1 MSDTKGSAS
10 LAVSAEAIDVRG
22 VWHRLEIPTW
32 ILAAAIYACWTLL
45 TWHANSLPWW
55 IVAPLGAW
63 LVAWHNSLQ
72 HEALHGHPTR
82 RGWLNATLAYP
93 SLGLWMPYEAYRRI
107 HLEHHRTDALTSP
120 LDDTESFYVEPD
132 VWQRLGRV
140 RRAGL
145 ILNNTLLGRLTLGPA
160 LAMTRFW
167 HNEARRIIGG
177 DRRTLRTWLGHACAV
192 AAILYWVIGICE
204 IPFWAYALLFCYPG
218 LSLTLLRSY
227 LEHRPAE
234 QPDHRTAI
242 VEGGPLT
249 RLLFLNNNLHA
260 VHHAHPEL
268 PWYQLPNAYRTERE
282 DTLARN
288 GGYWFSGYWEVARRF
303 LLRPKDLPVLDA
315 RTT

>member
-1 MSDTKGSAS
+1 MGAK
-10 LAVSAEAIDVRG
+10 AINVRE
-22 VWHRLEIPTW
+22 VWDRLEIPTW
-32 ILAAAIYACWTLL
+32 ILAAAIYACWALL
-45 TWHANSLPWW
+45 TWHFNSLPWW

-82 RGWLNATLAYP
+82 RGWLNTALAYP
-93 SLGLWMPYEAYRRI
+93 PLGLWMPYEAYRRT
-107 HLEHHRTDALTSP
+107 HLEHHKTDALTSP
-120 LDDTESFYVEPD
+120 LDDTESFYVERD

-145 ILNNTLLGRLTLGPA
+145 IFNNTLLGRLTLGPA
-160 LAMTRFW
+160 LVATGFW
-167 HNEARRIIGG
+167 RDEARRIAGG
-177 DRRTLRTWLGHACAV
+177 DRRRLRTWLGHACAV
-192 AAILYWVIGICE
+192 AAILYWTLGICE
-204 IPFWAYALLFCYPG
+204 IPLWAYVFLLCYPG

-234 QPDHRTAI
+234 QQDHRSVI

-260 VHHAHPEL
+260 VHHAEPGL
-268 PWYQLPNAYRTERE
+268 PWYRLPDAYRRKRE
-282 DTLARN
+282 ETLARN
-288 GGYWFSGYWEVARRF
+288 GGYWFSGYGEVARRF

-315 RTT
+315 RTA